1 MENEGFWKPQ
11 WKNFMLK
18 PEILTTA
25 NLPWAMAMTCGGFKN
40 GLRLKYTFQNCLYVW
55 LSLTIPV
62 AFAIDFHVNVSASL
76 YSVSNWMGD
85 VIMAADQR
93 WRRTSTDAL
102 EGKIDIETDIEYAEK
117 EQTSAKVSLQVKF
130 KAMWFNFDVW
140 ST

>member
-1 MENEGFWKPQ
+1 M
-11 WKNFMLK
+11 
-18 PEILTTA
+18 
-25 NLPWAMAMTCGGFKN
+25 
-40 GLRLKYTFQNCLYVW
+40 
-55 LSLTIPV
+55 